1 MDLFR
6 SLDIVVFSL
15 KIISKNF
22 KTTKLKI
29 AKVLDYGLKLGCWS
43 GLLKLQNPS
52 LKLIEIY
59 MVK

>member
-29 AKVLDYGLKLGCWS
+29 AKVLDYGLKLGC
-43 GLLKLQNPS
+43 
-52 LKLIEIY
+52 
-59 MVK
+59 